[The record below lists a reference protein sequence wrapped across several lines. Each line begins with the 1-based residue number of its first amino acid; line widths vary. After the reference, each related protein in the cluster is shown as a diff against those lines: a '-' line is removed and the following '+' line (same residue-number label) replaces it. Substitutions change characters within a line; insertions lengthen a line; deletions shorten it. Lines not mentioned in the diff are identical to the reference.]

1 MINKIKLK
9 ILIIEIGIKN
19 IEKIKELVFH
29 KNIEF
34 IYASSFLDVVD
45 ILHLDNVHI
54 IVFSD
59 FRKVK
64 STIGYIKMFRT
75 TNPDFKLII
84 LSNDKKISE
93 DYKNYFI
100 QRGIIS
106 VFSCYDIA
114 SINNTFNDY
123 YEKIINYNQIKSEWS
138 NCTKKAI
145 RFLKNNYHISSK
157 LLDEISKNIDYSISS
172 IVHLVKK
179 DTGISIS
186 NWIQKLRI
194 NGAIELLKSTDYPL
208 KYISNQVGYK
218 SIQGFIKA
226 FKKLTQDTPSNF
238 RKKYE

>member
-1 MINKIKLK
+1 MKLK

-19 IEKIKELVFH
+19 LEKIKELIYH
-29 KNIEF
+29 KNVEF

-45 ILHLDNVHI
+45 TLHLDNVHI

-64 STIGYIKMFRT
+64 STVGYIKMFKT

-84 LSNDKKISE
+84 LSNEIKISE

-100 QRGIIS
+100 QRGVIS
-106 VFSCYDIA
+106 VISCYDTDT
-114 SINNTFNDY
+114 INKTINHY
-123 YEKIINYNQIKSEWS
+123 YEKLINYKQIKPEWS

-145 RFLKNNYHISSK
+145 RYLKNNYHVSSK
-157 LLDEISKNIDYSISS
+157 LLNELSKNIDYSISS
-172 IVHLVKK
+172 IVHMVKN
-179 DTGISIS
+179 DTGISVS
-186 NWIQKLRI
+186 EWIQKLRT

-208 KYISNQVGYK
+208 KYISKQVGYK

-226 FKKLTQDTPSNF
+226 FKKITMDTPSNY

>member
-1 MINKIKLK
+1 MKLK

-19 IEKIKELVFH
+19 IDKLKELINH

-45 ILHLDNVHI
+45 TLHLDNVHI

-64 STIGYIKMFRT
+64 STIGYIKMFKT

-84 LSNDKKISE
+84 LSNEKELSE
-93 DYKNYFI
+93 EYNNYFI
-100 QRGIIS
+100 QRGVSSVIS
-106 VFSCYDIA
+106 CFDLDTL
-114 SINNTFNDY
+114 NNTIQNY
-123 YEKIINYNQIKSEWS
+123 YEKLINYQQIKPEWS

-157 LLDEISKNIDYSISS
+157 LLDELSKNIDYSISS
-172 IVHLVKK
+172 VVHLVKN
-179 DTGISIS
+179 DTGISVS
-186 NWIQKLRI
+186 EWIQKLRI

-208 KYISNQVGYK
+208 KYISNQIGYK

-226 FKKLTQDTPSNF
+226 FKKITFDTPSNF